1 MSNRPKSPAA
11 GYLLIILA
19 AFILSRLIFH
29 AVGVRFDASPLYGLP
44 FTQYID
50 IELLRTN
57 FLQSIYYLHFQ
68 PPFFNIFL
76 GVVVNAFPTHG
87 PLVFHLCYLAMTLA
101 AALAAFFLMVRLGVR
116 HWLAT
121 AVTIFFIFSPTSIL
135 YEKMLFYTWPIMTL
149 LTLSA
154 LFLHR
159 WLSHR
164 RPRDAYLFFAFL
176 GSITLT
182 SSIFHLAWFLLV
194 GGVVCIATRGNRKQV
209 VLAAI
214 GPLLLIVLAYGKN
227 LVVFGS
233 FSISPHPGDA
243 WRQVTTAQLPEDQL
257 RSLVDQG
264 KLSPLALVSGFAY
277 LDQHSDELTYHQATG
292 IPALDQRIKS
302 TGGPNWNNLAYIKIH
317 EERLRNALYVLRHY
331 PKTYLRGV
339 ALAFYHYFL
348 PSTSFTFIESN
359 YAKIKPYARF
369 CSAVFAGRFRYDR
382 KDTTQADGDSSRLLF
397 NLGLFLVVTLPVL
410 FVYACLRVVKT
421 LRKKHRDLPA
431 AITVLFLT
439 INIAWLTGIGNT
451 MSVGENNRFRVLLLP
466 FFLTLL
472 GLLINNR
479 ILPRRGPSS

>member
-1 MSNRPKSPAA
+1 MLQRSRPSSVRYLMFIVAA
-11 GYLLIILA
+11 LL
-19 AFILSRLIFH
+19 LSRLIGY
-29 AVGVRFDASPLYGLP
+29 AVGVRFDVSPLYDLP

-68 PPFFNIFL
+68 PPFFNMFL
-76 GVVVNAFPTHG
+76 GAIVNVFGTHA
-87 PLVFHLCYLAMTLA
+87 PLAFHLCYLAMTLA
-101 AALAAFFLMVRLGVR
+101 TALAAFFLMTRLGVR
-116 HWLAT
+116 QWLAT
-121 AVTIFFIFSPTSIL
+121 AVTIFFIISPTSIL
-135 YEKMLFYTWPIMTL
+135 YEKMLFYTWPNMTL
-149 LTLSA
+149 LTTAA

-159 WLSHR
+159 WLTDR
-164 RPRDAYLFFAFL
+164 RALDAYVFFALL
-176 GSITLT
+176 GSISMT
-182 SSIFHLAWFLLV
+182 SSIFHLAWFVLV
-194 GGVVCIATRGNRKQV
+194 CGVVFIAARGNRKQV

-214 GPLLLIVLAYGKN
+214 GPLLLITLVYSKN
-227 LVVFGS
+227 FVEFG
-233 FSISPHPGDA
+233 FFRVSPHPGDA

-264 KLSPLALVSGFAY
+264 KLSPIALISGFAE
-277 LDQHSDELTYHQATG
+277 LDEHPDELTYTKPTG

-339 ALAFYHYFL
+339 ALGFYHYFL

-369 CSAVFAGRFRYDR
+369 CSTVFAGRFRYDR
-382 KDTTQADGDSSRLLF
+382 KDTTQPAGDSIRLLL
-397 NLGLFLVVTLPVL
+397 NLGLFLVVALPVL
-410 FVYACLRVVKT
+410 LVYACLRVVKT

-439 INIAWLTGIGNT
+439 INIAWLTGIGNM
-451 MSVGENNRFRVLLLP
+451 MSVGENNRFRVLLFP

-472 GLLINNR
+472 ALLINNR
-479 ILPRRGPSS
+479 IRSSGDRSS